1 MKKFA
6 AITLTAALVASLA
19 GCSSSGTPGTTAA
32 EGGAK
37 TTEAAKETKGNETQG
52 EQPSGKWDFSGIT
65 LNVAHST
72 TGDVS
77 DAFDAQFAAF
87 EELTGAKIEVE
98 HLSSNADESEN
109 TLQVRAATGN
119 LPDLW
124 QTSIGAKLQNIS
136 PQDNIYDLS
145 GQEWLSNIVD
155 SYREIVT
162 DKETGAVYVVP
173 STTSNVA
180 GVFYN
185 KKVYEDMG
193 LEIPETWEEFLANC
207 EKIKTGSEIDPCA
220 SPYNTPSGVQILFL
234 AQYYYV
240 QNENPDFAKQYT
252 AKELE
257 LHESEAYMRG
267 LTKMY
272 DLWEKGYQCED
283 PLSLTF
289 EDASVQLAN
298 GEAAML
304 VCRTNVMATVEE
316 LAPEGI
322 DNIGFFPLPDK
333 DNKSLG
339 VATWMPPG
347 WALNKNV
354 PAEKEECALALMEFL
369 TTGESI
375 DAYCT
380 KTTPTGAFMLNGVD
394 LPDNVSTAVIEAQS
408 WVDKASSPVMEY
420 FSDIKGSNMATI
432 LQLVGTG
439 DYTPD
444 QAITEI
450 EQDNAIDA
458 QQKGIAGW

>member
-272 DLWEKGYQCED
+272 DLWEKGY
-283 PLSLTF
+283 
-289 EDASVQLAN
+289 
-298 GEAAML
+298 
-304 VCRTNVMATVEE
+304 
-316 LAPEGI
+316 
-322 DNIGFFPLPDK
+322 
-333 DNKSLG
+333 
-339 VATWMPPG
+339 
-347 WALNKNV
+347 
-354 PAEKEECALALMEFL
+354 
-369 TTGESI
+369 
-375 DAYCT
+375 
-380 KTTPTGAFMLNGVD
+380 
-394 LPDNVSTAVIEAQS
+394 
-408 WVDKASSPVMEY
+408 
-420 FSDIKGSNMATI
+420 
-432 LQLVGTG
+432 
-439 DYTPD
+439 
-444 QAITEI
+444 
-450 EQDNAIDA
+450 
-458 QQKGIAGW
+458 